1 MKILFAIK
9 NPFPIAHLSC
19 LVLLSLLLVSSIG
32 CGDGR
37 PGRVPVSGKI
47 TIDGKPVPFGAVQF
61 KPVGGGRTAGG
72 PLNAQGEYSVSMYE
86 LNDGLPPGSY
96 MVSVK
101 SDQTVSDSAVRWLV
115 PKRFSK
121 PKTSGLTAD
130 IQDEVESLDYDLSW
144 GDSDSGHDKPWV
156 EKYR

>member
-1 MKILFAIK
+1 
-9 NPFPIAHLSC
+9 
-19 LVLLSLLLVSSIG
+19 
-32 CGDGR
+32 
-37 PGRVPVSGKI
+37 
-47 TIDGKPVPFGAVQF
+47 
-61 KPVGGGRTAGG
+61 
-72 PLNAQGEYSVSMYE
+72 MYE

-130 IQDEVESLDYDLSW
+130 IQDEVDSLDYDLSW

-156 EKYR
+156 ERYR